1 MALPAS
7 GEPLKLADGT
17 LVYPG
22 GKTVKPQ
29 REPQMVEV
37 PSNTKAQRLVA
48 ATRRKLVDLPAVPK
62 QMNIMSV
69 VIMYTLL
76 GIQDHEIALATEL
89 TVDQIK
95 LIKEH
100 EIYGRLME
108 DVATNIIAQDTN
120 ELQTIIASHAKAAVG
135 KIVEHLDNEDGKTS
149 LGAAKD
155 LLDRAGYRPADQV
168 EHRHTME
175 GGLVIR
181 VIKRD
186 ENMKFPGLTL
196 EHGAI

>member
-1 MALPAS
+1 MSLPAS
-7 GEPLKLADGT
+7 GEPLVLADGT
-17 LVYPG
+17 VVYPG
-22 GKTVKPQ
+22 GKTVKPP
-29 REPQMVEV
+29 RVTPMVEV

-69 VIMYTLL
+69 VIMYTML

-89 TVDQIK
+89 TIDQIK

-100 EIYGRLME
+100 EIYGRLLE
-108 DVATNIIAQDTN
+108 DIASNIVAQDTN
-120 ELQTIIASHAKAAVG
+120 ALQTVIASHAKAAVD
-135 KIVEHLDNEDGKTS
+135 KIVEHLDNEEGKVS

-155 LLDRAGYRPADQV
+155 LLDRAGFRPIDQV
-168 EHRHTME
+168 EHKHTME
-175 GGLVIR
+175 GGLTIR

-186 ENMKFPGLTL
+186 ENMKFPGITL
-196 EHGAI
+196 EHGAS